1 MVQVR
6 ESHTQILLLVAVVA
20 TVVLL
25 VANEAGANTVAV
37 VTAELGRHF
46 TCNVDWSKKKKSKK
60 MSAVFHKRV
69 INCLMC
75 IKIYLIINTEQTKQI
90 KKKTYST
97 KKVVRQTRPHSRW
110 SRRTP
115 SPGSRTDGWR
125 TQTHCQGTS
134 DPQGSV

>member
-1 MVQVR
+1 MVQVC

-25 VANEAGANTVAV
+25 VAKQAGVDAVAV

-69 INCLMC
+69 INCLLY
-75 IKIYLIINTEQTKQI
+75 IKIYLIINTEQT
-90 KKKTYST
+90 
-97 KKVVRQTRPHSRW
+97 
-110 SRRTP
+110 
-115 SPGSRTDGWR
+115 
-125 TQTHCQGTS
+125 
-134 DPQGSV
+134 